1 MSKCH
6 SILEREKMNSIDMQ
20 TAAVLRRE
28 LNTNRDDKEANIE
41 VIQWLEKRVAHFDEE
56 EKKIRAKL
64 PPL

>member
-1 MSKCH
+1 MNKCH

-28 LNTNRDDKEANIE
+28 LNTNRDDNDAPKEVVE
-41 VIQWLEKRVAHFDEE
+41 WLEKRVKHFDEE